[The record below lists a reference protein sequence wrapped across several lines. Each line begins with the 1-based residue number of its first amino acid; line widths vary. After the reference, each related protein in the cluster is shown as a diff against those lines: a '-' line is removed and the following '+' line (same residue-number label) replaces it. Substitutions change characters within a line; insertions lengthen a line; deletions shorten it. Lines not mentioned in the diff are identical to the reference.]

1 MYRLHLIQFFQDMA
15 KMNCGTRENLI
26 TLFFIVYLNFAC
38 CINIDFYDTQDG
50 FFLKSTYHK
59 FKASEPTI
67 VKEALILTH
76 PAEVY
81 KLRASYGPIETYQSV
96 PNDVLSSVVQYGEDV
111 WDKSESSMHRQVVHN
126 MDVSAHLVGG
136 SRLIRQSNPKLQLLV
151 HARPLSRHHIQ
162 ERIFSY
168 YNVTQVWCARL
179 FVSLGKEQY
188 TSACILNK
196 DTNACVVGMNV
207 PNHWWDVEEKLL
219 DTAAT
224 NSSSRSYPYKLD
236 EDVLVFYDL
245 SRMEGNQ
252 ECASVSN
259 IIAPAQGPPDNSEKK
274 FITALKLVQD
284 KRQLNKYT
292 ERRSQ
297 NLSFHIPVTD
307 LAPGDKIEVPVFL
320 EPHSSL
326 KSFFVQVQVRG
337 NIAIEGA
344 STDLNSPWMVFF
356 EAGDKDSVATVTA
369 MLKENHEPSH
379 QDKAEEVMRWQFR
392 VPLGSGASST
402 ARIMWIVDYDRH
414 GLARDAFYFPEG
426 FKVTAKF
433 HVLPDTSV
441 QIIPVLKERSLL
453 NTAILSGEI
462 LRHELNIF
470 SVAQDNTFRD
480 VTKDSY
486 CRSLNPQVVKV
497 STLCSEVYL
506 DGSETHGSKNVTIV
520 VRSGD
525 HLAELS
531 VRVWVPEPNLDIQ
544 LSDYRLSQ
552 VRRWKVPQKSY
563 LKTRYLR
570 SADPRHPDLFS
581 MWNSTIS
588 RSPKKANPSRSC
600 VLKYQQSLIEVYAR
614 FIISSPGEGI
624 EYFRSKKTLVLVTDL
639 VVKHLRT
646 ENSNVARIVH
656 NTLQGVSPGMTSVQ
670 VISPT
675 GQILGSREV
684 RVGKDKVD
692 IERLMV
698 RVISAMRIRIDKIE
712 NVPGALLATVSL
724 QDQLVAK
731 QQEAVLDI
739 ALEFKDGTVLPL
751 SSIDPEDYDLRVSSV
766 NNDIVEVNEVKAS
779 FSYKP
784 PSIKAIGDGKGEI
797 IKVMLKEQN
806 SCSRKKIRT
815 LDTEYVHVQVD
826 FAKEIFSNLVQ
837 SDSHYAGNHD
847 HWNQNK
853 NAYFT
858 EQEKLNNE
866 SKFPKSEPKVHPVG
880 EKSDSVTDSDEE
892 SGITR
897 EPKSEALEQPVSTKA
912 KHPTPL
918 EVAMYVL
925 VAVFVF
931 AILVFTANCAVFMM
945 RHQRKCK
952 PHSKGMSSKV
962 VTGSISQAPDWVWIG
977 RATLERQGAGNAGV
991 DHALMAEEDFNGNQM
1006 VLPNLTTTGS
1016 ASSKH
1021 SSTRK
1026 LNSISRSGSSSS
1038 SSGCPTTSAS
1048 SGSSGSNRNSMVST
1062 YQGSECSIRITSN
1075 PLPEDVVNNDLGGMG
1090 YNEAEWD
1097 YEAMGM
1103 TYEQLMDYFDNL
1115 KESSA

>member
-1 MYRLHLIQFFQDMA
+1 MQGVSIAFESVLQKAVKMSPGARETKIFLFVFF
-15 KMNCGTRENLI
+15 
-26 TLFFIVYLNFAC
+26 LNFAY
-38 CINIDFYDTQDG
+38 CIHVDFYDNEDG
-50 FFLKSTYHK
+50 FFLKSTYHR

-126 MDVSAHLVGG
+126 MDISAHLVGEP
-136 SRLIRQSNPKLQLLV
+136 RIIRQSNPKVQLLV

-179 FVSLGKEQY
+179 FVSRGKEQY

-196 DTNACVVGMNV
+196 DTNACVVGMTL
-207 PNHWWDVEEKLL
+207 PSSWWEMDEKPPKTDAYGSTSKTLG
-219 DTAAT
+219 
-224 NSSSRSYPYKLD
+224 K
-236 EDVLVFYDL
+236 DVLIFYDL

-259 IIAPAQGPPDNSEKK
+259 IIAPAQGPPENSEKK
-274 FITALKLVQD
+274 FITAVKLVQD
-284 KRQLNKYT
+284 NQRLKKYS

-297 NLSFHIPVTD
+297 NLTFHIPVAD

-320 EPHSSL
+320 EPQSLL
-326 KSFFVQVQVRG
+326 KSFFVQVQVHG

-369 MLKENHEPSH
+369 MLKDDGRPSQ
-379 QDKAEEVMRWQFR
+379 QDKAEEIMRWQFR
-392 VPLGSGASST
+392 VPLGSGATSM
-402 ARIMWIVDYDRH
+402 AKVMWIVDYDKH
-414 GLARDAFYFPEG
+414 GLSRNAFYFPEG
-426 FKVTAKF
+426 FKVSAKF
-433 HVLPDTSV
+433 LVLPDSSV
-441 QIIPVLKERSLL
+441 QLIPVLKERSLL

-462 LRHELNIF
+462 LNYELNIF
-470 SVAQDNTFRD
+470 SVAQDNTFQD
-480 VTKDSY
+480 VTKDSN

-497 STLCSEVYL
+497 SSLCSEVYL
-506 DGSETHGSKNVTIV
+506 DGSETHGSKNVTIMV
-520 VRSGD
+520 QSGVMKTD
-525 HLAELS
+525 FS

-544 LSDYRLSQ
+544 LSDDRLSQ

-563 LKTRYLR
+563 LKPRYLR
-570 SADPRHPDLFS
+570 SANRDPDMFPI
-581 MWNSTIS
+581 WNSTIS
-588 RSPKKANPSRSC
+588 KNSKRKNPPQNC
-600 VLKYQQSLIEVYAR
+600 VLKYQQSQIEVYAR

-624 EYFRSKKTLVLVTDL
+624 DYFRSKKTYVLVTNL
-639 VVKHLRT
+639 VMKHMRT
-646 ENSNVARIVH
+646 ENSNVARIYH
-656 NTLQGVSPGMTSVQ
+656 NTLQGVSPGMTSIQ

-675 GQILGSREV
+675 GEILGSKEV

-712 NVPGALLATVSL
+712 NVPGALLATVTL

-739 ALEFKDGTVLPL
+739 ALEFKDGTILPL

-766 NNDIVEVNEVKAS
+766 NNDIVEVNEGKAS
-779 FSYKP
+779 LSYKP
-784 PSIKAIGDGKGEI
+784 PSIKAVGDGKGEI
-797 IKVMLKEQN
+797 IKVMLKERN
-806 SCSRKKIRT
+806 TCERKKPRN

-837 SDSHYAGNHD
+837 SDSHYTANHD

-853 NAYFT
+853 NAYFA
-858 EQEKLNNE
+858 EQEKLNDE
-866 SKFPKSEPKVHPVG
+866 SKFPKVEPKVHPVDAKS
-880 EKSDSVTDSDEE
+880 EEVTKSDEDSGVTEE
-892 SGITR
+892 AKT
-897 EPKSEALEQPVSTKA
+897 EALEQPVSTKA

-952 PHSKGMSSKV
+952 PYAKGMSSKV

-1006 VLPNLTTTGS
+1006 VLPNLTTS

-1026 LNSISRSGSSSS
+1026 LNSMSRSGSSSS
-1038 SSGCPTTSAS
+1038 SSGCPTTSAY
-1048 SGSSGSNRNSMVST
+1048 SGSSSSNRNSMVST

-1075 PLPEDVVNNDLGGMG
+1075 PLPDDTANTDLGGMG